1 MRRLFLLLPLALAAS
16 FAVPAARADVTSPTP
31 SFMPVAT
38 PLTLRPL
45 FGEPTSQGTG
55 LAPGLAVLP
64 LRLSM
69 LGSAF
74 PLAGSSPTHPLHCD
88 PDASGNSE
96 YGFPVERQVFLAMT
110 SRLVLHGFSR
120 LGCPVDAIAGG
131 GVTYTIPLAQGVSI
145 VPSAGAYAK
154 SSLVQ
159 GRVPT
164 RGTVRV
170 DLMMHTSGDQ
180 TLSIGVGRQHG
191 VQGLHLTGTW

>member
-1 MRRLFLLLPLALAAS
+1 
-16 FAVPAARADVTSPTP
+16 VTPAARADVTSPTP
-31 SFMPVAT
+31 AFMPVAT

-45 FGEPTSQGTG
+45 FGEPTSQVTG
-55 LAPGLAVLP
+55 LAPSLAVLP

-74 PLAGSSPTHPLHCD
+74 PLAGASPTNPLHCD
-88 PDASGNSE
+88 ADSRGNSE
-96 YGFPVERQVFLAMT
+96 YGFPVEHQVYLAMT

-120 LGCPVDAIAGG
+120 LGCPTDAVVGG
-131 GVTYTIPLAQGVSI
+131 GVTYTFPLTQGVSI

-154 SSLVQ
+154 SSVVQ
-159 GRVPT
+159 GRLPT

-170 DLMMHTSGDQ
+170 DLMMHTSDDR

-191 VQGLHLTGTW
+191 VQGVHLSGTW